1 MKRAIPPPNWL
12 HTFEA
17 AARCL
22 SFTDAAQE
30 LGITPS
36 AVSQQIRL
44 LEQTLGLPL
53 FHRLPKGLE
62 LTGDGLAYLPAIQE
76 GFQRMAESTQ
86 ALFGGGRGL
95 LLTLRSNAAFALLW
109 LSPRLPRFRQAH
121 PDVALRVNVSIWL
134 TETDWDG
141 VSLEIRYGGGDWPG
155 FKAERLTRERL
166 FPVCAPALA
175 DGPPGLHRPADL
187 ATHPLIHLLGD
198 AEGWPRWLA
207 LAGVEDLKANPGLQ
221 FDSSAVALE
230 AAAAG
235 AGVVLGKQTFADPY
249 LRTGRLVR
257 PFEAAIDSDEGFFL
271 VSPEGRV
278 DPPQAAAFRAWL
290 HAEAA
295 REAPSSV

>member
-53 FHRLPKGLE
+53 FQRLPKGLE
-62 LTGDGLAYLPAIQE
+62 LTGDGLAYLPAVQA
-76 GFQRMAESTQ
+76 GFQRMAESTR
-86 ALFGGGRGL
+86 ALFGGERQL
-95 LLTLRSNAAFALLW
+95 LLTLRSNAAFAMLW

-134 TETDWDG
+134 TEIEWDG
-141 VSLEIRYGGGDWPG
+141 VSLEIRYGGGVWPG
-155 FKAERLTRERL
+155 FKAERLTRECL

-175 DGPPGLHRPADL
+175 DGPPGLHAPADL
-187 ATHPLIHLLGD
+187 AAHALIHLLGET
-198 AEGWPRWLA
+198 EGWPHWLA
-207 LAGVEDLKANPGLQ
+207 LAGAQGLASNQGLQ

-235 AGVVLGKQTFADPY
+235 AGVVLGKQTLAEPY
-249 LRTGRLVR
+249 LRSGRLVR
-257 PFEAAIDSDEGFFL
+257 PFEVAIDSDEGFFL

-295 REAPSSV
+295 LGAPSSV